1 MDFAKYNLEP
11 QLVATLAKHGYLTM
25 TEVQEKV
32 IPLALSGESLI
43 VKSAT
48 GSGKT
53 HSFLIPLLARL
64 NKFDGIQAIILA
76 PTRELARQL
85 YNFSVELNKDY
96 RQIDILLLAGGIEKS
111 RSKDRLVNKPQ
122 LIIATPGR
130 FKDLLVSEDVTSLK
144 SVHTLIL
151 DEGDMLLDAG
161 FYNDIVNIIE
171 EVSPLTIQL
180 FSATIPQKLVSLIS
194 KKTGVKSILSLDK
207 HEKTSYDVTHHL
219 IDVHHQDRQ
228 KVTLDFI
235 KAYNPYLIL
244 VFCSTNKEVMSLY
257 DYLSATGLKVGILTG
272 ELEVRKRKAM
282 FRRVQNNEFSVIVAS
297 DIAARG
303 IDILD
308 VSHVLSVSFPFD
320 LEFYFHRAGR
330 TGRNY
335 AKGEAFTLYD
345 HDDLKTVA
353 KLEKEGVKFT
363 TLLYRSGEFVNAPK
377 PKKSLKEATVSE
389 KALEEKIKKAV
400 AVTRKKKVEPRYKK
414 KVKEEISRVKRRHKR
429 QEIKQAI
436 KEKHKASRRG
446 D

>member
-11 QLVATLAKHGYLTM
+11 RLVATLAKHGYLQM
-25 TEVQEKV
+25 TAVQEKV

-53 HSFLIPLLARL
+53 HSFLIPLLAKL
-64 NKFDGIQAIILA
+64 NKEDGIQAIILA

-85 YNFSVELNKDY
+85 YNFSNELNKDY

-111 RSKDRLVNKPQ
+111 RTKDRLINKPQ
-122 LIIATPGR
+122 LVIATPGR
-130 FKDLLVSEDVTSLK
+130 FSDLLVNEDTTSLK

-161 FYNDIVNIIE
+161 FYNDIAHIIE
-171 EVSPLTIQL
+171 VVDPKTIQL

-194 KKTGVKSILSLDK
+194 KKTGVKSILELDK
-207 HEKTSYDVTHHL
+207 HEKTSYEVVHHL

-228 KVTLDFI
+228 KVTLEFI
-235 KAYNPYLIL
+235 KAKNPYLIL

-257 DYLSATGLKVGILTG
+257 EYLSATGLKVGLLTG
-272 ELEVRKRKAM
+272 ELEARKRKAM
-282 FRRVQNNEFSVIVAS
+282 FRRVQSNEFSVIVAS

-308 VSHVLSVSFPFD
+308 VSHVLSLSFPFD

-330 TGRNY
+330 TGRNS
-335 AKGEAFTLYD
+335 AHGEAYTLYD

-363 TLLYRSGEFVNAPK
+363 TLLYRSGEFIAAPK
-377 PKKSLKEATVSE
+377 AKKTVKAQTSSE

-400 AVTRKKKVEPRYKK
+400 AHTKTKKVEPRYKK

-429 QEIKQAI
+429 QEIKQSI
-436 KEKHKASRRG
+436 KEKKKTNKRG
-446 D
+446 G